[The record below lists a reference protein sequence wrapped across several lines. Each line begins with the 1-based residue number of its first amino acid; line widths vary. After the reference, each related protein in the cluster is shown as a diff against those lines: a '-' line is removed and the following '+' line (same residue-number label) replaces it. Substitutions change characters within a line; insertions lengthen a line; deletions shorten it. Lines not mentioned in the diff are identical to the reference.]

1 MTGPRTHTW
10 AQTMVV
16 ALVVALSGCAAAT
29 ASAPSPS
36 DPASV
41 SPVETVTAAEP
52 ITITIA
58 SLKGPTTMGLV
69 KLIDDA
75 AAGTTVH
82 DYQAT
87 VYGTPDEVVPLMV
100 QGKVDIALIPANLA
114 SVLYNKTKGT
124 EAAIVVA
131 AINTLGVLE
140 VVEAGDTV
148 QRIGDLEGR
157 TVYSTGKGTTP
168 EFVLNYLLTENGLT
182 PGVDVTV
189 EFLSEAT
196 EVAARLASE
205 PGALGVLPQ
214 PYVTVLQGKDP
225 AVRSALS
232 FTEEWN
238 AVSPDAPLV
247 TGVVVVRQAFVTA
260 NPEAFARFLEDY
272 QASTEF
278 TNEFPEQA
286 APLIVAAGIA
296 PADPVAQ
303 AAIPRCNIV
312 YLDGDELRVTLDGYL
327 SVLYAADPASVG
339 GSVPGDDFYY
349 GS

>member
-10 AQTMVV
+10 AQAMVV

-36 DPASV
+36 DPASAL
-41 SPVETVTAAEP
+41 PAETVTAPDP

-69 KLIDDA
+69 KLMDDA
-75 AAGTTVH
+75 AAGTAVH

-87 VYGTPDEVVPLMV
+87 VYGTPDEVVPLIV

-114 SVLYNKTKGT
+114 AVLYNKTKGT
-124 EAAIVVA
+124 DAAITVA

-140 VVEAGDTV
+140 VVEAGNTV

-182 PGVDVTV
+182 PGADVTV

-247 TGVVVVRQAFVTA
+247 TGVVVVRQAFVTE
-260 NPEAFARFLEDY
+260 NPEAFAQFLEDY
-272 QASTEF
+272 QTSTEF
-278 TNEFPEQA
+278 TNEFPAQA

-296 PADPVAQ
+296 PAEPVAQ
-303 AAIPRCNIV
+303 AAIPHCNIV
-312 YLDGDELRVTLDGYL
+312 YLDGDELRVALDGYL
-327 SVLYAADPASVG
+327 GVLFAADPASVG

-349 GS
+349 GG